1 MHHKWLFRSHSGSAP
16 FLISPGTAL
25 FIFSPGTAP
34 VRHSFTHLPPVLPH
48 HLKTCWW
55 RKTLQNLSFCFT
67 STSPLETVNSPSS
80 IIYAFTCQYLGW
92 NTIKYF
98 LGWHNLQHH
107 LQVQKSFVL
116 TVAFQHFCKKCHYL
130 RKFICSQ
137 DLLGSGPPE
146 TRVLK
151 DQGPCL
157 DTELQRLL
165 SGSNWYV
172 EVRDTLCYPA
182 HLSLNLSHLLL

>member
-1 MHHKWLFRSHSGSAP
+1 MPLNGDIAGLMARTSEEQFPWFSPAGSQRGNILNAVKLAYNP
-16 FLISPGTAL
+16 NKVQRDTLYVKRINPV
-25 FIFSPGTAP
+25 IFSPGAAP
-34 VRHSFTHLPPVLPH
+34 FRHSFTHLPPVLPH

-55 RKTLQNLSFCFT
+55 RKTLQNFSFCFT

-130 RKFICSQ
+130 R
-137 DLLGSGPPE
+137 
-146 TRVLK
+146 
-151 DQGPCL
+151 
-157 DTELQRLL
+157 
-165 SGSNWYV
+165 
-172 EVRDTLCYPA
+172 
-182 HLSLNLSHLLL
+182 